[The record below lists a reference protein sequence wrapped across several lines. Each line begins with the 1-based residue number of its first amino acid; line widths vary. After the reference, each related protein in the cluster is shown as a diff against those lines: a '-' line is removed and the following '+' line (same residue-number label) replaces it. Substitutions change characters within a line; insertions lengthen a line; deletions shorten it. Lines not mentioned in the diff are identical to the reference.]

1 MVPSTAVAVGNG
13 IVFVKML
20 VDEKADVVKLVVV
33 NELLSVIE
41 VEVVF
46 EMIVLHPADRP
57 ENKIRVHKLDNKIFF
72 FILISQT
79 S

>member
-1 MVPSTAVAVGNG
+1 VAVVNG
-13 IVFVKML
+13 IVLVKVL

-33 NELLSVIE
+33 TELLSVIE

-46 EMIVLHPADRP
+46 EITVLHPADRP
-57 ENKIRVHKLDNKIFF
+57 ENKIRVHKPDNKIFF
-72 FILISQT
+72 FIPIPHT

>member
-1 MVPSTAVAVGNG
+1 VVPSTAVAVGNG
-13 IVFVKML
+13 MVVVKML
-20 VDEKADVVKLVVV
+20 VEEKADVVKLVVV
-33 NELLSVIE
+33 TELLSVIE